1 MLFHLALLLKLGDI
15 MVRLTC
21 PFISYNYCKI
31 VNKNILLN
39 FAKN

>member
-1 MLFHLALLLKLGDI
+1 MLFHLALLLKLGN

-21 PFISYNYCKI
+21 PFIPYNYCKI